1 MAQTYKVLGQIYPT
15 ANALTNVYVTGA
27 SANAIVSTLYISNQD
42 TANANVDIIVRPIN
56 EELSDKHFILKQ
68 QVVDAADTVVLN
80 FNITMNSEVILAAN
94 NTVRANEEKSANVI
108 FNAFGVEI
116 T

>member
-1 MAQTYKVLGQIYPT
+1 MAQIYKVLGQIYPT
-15 ANALTNVYVTGA
+15 VNTLSNVYVTGA

-42 TANANVDIIVRPIN
+42 TANANVDIVVRPVN
-56 EELSDKHFILKQ
+56 EELSDKHYILKQ

-80 FNITMNSEVILAAN
+80 LNITMNSEVILAAN
-94 NTVRANEEKSANVI
+94 NIYRDGEEKSANVI